1 MARGDASTTIDRNAW
16 VRAAVERFEGPLA
29 RYAFRIVGEMES
41 ARDIVQETFLK
52 LCVQDRDRVEPH
64 LAEWLFTVCRNRA
77 LDVLRKEKRVSR
89 SAEPELSLSI
99 VPATDPD
106 PSEGQERRDEL
117 ERVLRV
123 MAKLPETQQEVIR
136 LRFQE
141 GFSYQEISRITGL
154 SVSNVGY
161 LLHVGL
167 KSLRGRLGASHG
179 EAGPSP
185 SPSGSSRHA

>member
-1 MARGDASTTIDRNAW
+1 MTRGDASATTDRNAW

-29 RYAFRIVGEMES
+29 RYAYRIVGEMES

-52 LCVQDRDRVEPH
+52 LCGQDRERVEPH

-77 LDVLRKEKRVSR
+77 LDVLRKEKRVNR
-89 SAEPELSLSI
+89 SSEPEFSLSI
-99 VPATDPD
+99 VPASDPD
-106 PSEGQERRDEL
+106 PSDGQEQRDEL
-117 ERVLRV
+117 ERVLRM
-123 MAKLPETQQEVIR
+123 MALLPESQQEVIR

-167 KSLRGRLGASHG
+167 KSLRGRLGASQG
-179 EAGPSP
+179 EAA
-185 SPSGSSRHA
+185 SSSQHA